1 MPNAIARLLAAYRN
15 RLPLRRQYVR
25 ASEIRAALDSIRSEL
40 HDDSIRAHEAA
51 KRQWIAANPAAT
63 PEQYEKAMRLLAK
76 RYGI

>member
-40 HDDSIRAHEAA
+40 HDDSIRAHEPV
-51 KRQWIAANPAAT
+51 QVPMGT
-63 PEQYEKAMRLLAK
+63 YGLLT
-76 RYGI
+76 GQHWD